1 MNTYTIYKATNKVN
15 GKSYIGFDSNW
26 PARYKNHEQFHKYEK
41 FNTVFYNA
49 IRKHGWNN
57 FEWSI
62 VYQSEDKEHTLNVME
77 EHYIRHFN
85 THVDEGHGYNMTY
98 GGEGNNMLCEE
109 ARYKMG
115 SANRGKKR
123 GPMSP
128 ELRKKISDAKKG
140 NNGLTPE
147 HIEYIRKIRTGSKA
161 KESTIKKKSKKC
173 IAVDPNGKEYSFYNL
188 SRFCRENNLWQ
199 GAMSAVALGKSQHHK
214 GWTVKYV

>member
-41 FNTVFYNA
+41 YNTTFYNA

-57 FEWSI
+57 FEWCI

-115 SANRGKKR
+115 SANRGKRR
-123 GPMSP
+123 GPLS
-128 ELRKKISDAKKG
+128 EETRRKI
-140 NNGLTPE
+140 GLANSLKRRTPE
-147 HIEYIRKIRTGSKA
+147 QKEHIRKIRLGTKRS
-161 KESTIKKKSKKC
+161 EECIKKKSKVCVAISPDGIEFK
-173 IAVDPNGKEYSFYNL
+173 FYNL
-188 SRFCRENNLWQ
+188 TRFCRDNNLHQ
-199 GAMSAVALGKSQHHK
+199 GAMSAVALGKKQYHK
-214 GWTVKYV
+214 GWTVRYA

>member
-1 MNTYTIYKATNKVN
+1 MNTYTIYKATNRIN

-26 PARYKNHEQFHKYEK
+26 PARYKNHEQFYKYEK
-41 FNTVFYNA
+41 YNTTFYNA
-49 IRKHGWNN
+49 IRKHGWDN

-98 GGEGNNMLCEE
+98 GGEGNNKLCEE

-123 GPMSP
+123 GSP
-128 ELRKKISDAKKG
+128 SEETKRKISAANKG
-140 NNGLTPE
+140 RFIPTEEREMRRLQKLGT
-147 HIEYIRKIRTGSKA
+147 KA
-161 KESTIKKKSKKC
+161 KESTIRKMSKDY
-173 IAVDPNGKEYSFYNL
+173 IAIDPDGNEYKFYNL
-188 SRFCRENNLWQ
+188 SRFCRAHNLNS
-199 GAMSAVALGKSQHHK
+199 GAMGEIAKGRKQYHK

>member
-26 PARYKNHEQFHKYEK
+26 PTRYKNHKQLYNKT
-41 FNTVFYNA
+41 NTVFYQA
-49 IRKHGWNN
+49 IRKHGWDN

-115 SANRGKKR
+115 SANRGKKN
-123 GPMSP
+123 GPPS
-128 ELRKKISDAKKG
+128 EETRRKI
-140 NNGLTPE
+140 GLANSLKRRTPE
-147 HIEYIRKIRTGSKA
+147 QKEHIRKIRTGVKRS
-161 KESTIKKKSKKC
+161 EECIKKKSKEC
-173 IAVDPNGKEYSFYNL
+173 LAISPDGKEYKFYNL
-188 SRFCRENNLWQ
+188 SRFCRDYNLNQ
-199 GAMSAVALGKSQHHK
+199 GAMSAVALGKKQHHR